1 MAPVIL
7 VYGLLA
13 VFEKEWL
20 WGAVLI
26 AAGFAAIGLYFALL
40 AYAKKNFEGLPFM
53 FSGVEVADRE
63 SIGILLLYLLPLLRT
78 SFADLE
84 LLIVVP
90 ASAIFLALAL
100 TGHNYHFNPLLSL
113 LGWNFFK
120 VSTPEGVGYLL
131 ITRKSIRSLPG
142 DGLTLVQLT
151 EYTVVDLGD

>member
-1 MAPVIL
+1 MSRLGSLILTGTSLAPVIL

-26 AAGFAAIGLYFALL
+26 AAGFTAIGLYFALL
-40 AYAKKNFEGLPFM
+40 AYAKKNFEGPPFM

-90 ASAIFLALAL
+90 ASAIFL
-100 TGHNYHFNPLLSL
+100 G
-113 LGWNFFK
+113 GVVK
-120 VSTPEGVGYLL
+120 V
-131 ITRKSIRSLPG
+131 I
-142 DGLTLVQLT
+142 
-151 EYTVVDLGD
+151 